1 MIVILAVSVL
11 VTVIICCCVNKRGK
25 ETKKSEKKLC
35 SLQLCTAYFIDVFLL
50 SATPSPTPNPVALQH
65 FQSVQNESYGVLGGV
80 PQSIELKD
88 NAAYST
94 VQTQSAP
101 HSQSIAVNDNVAY
114 RTTTEKTDPSY
125 DYCY

>member
-1 MIVILAVSVL
+1 M
-11 VTVIICCCVNKRGK
+11 
-25 ETKKSEKKLC
+25 
-35 SLQLCTAYFIDVFLL
+35 
-50 SATPSPTPNPVALQH
+50 ALQH
-65 FQSVQNESYGVLGGV
+65 FQSVQNESYGVLGGARGV

-114 RTTTEKTDPSY
+114 RTTSEKEELAYEYTKY
-125 DYCY
+125 Y